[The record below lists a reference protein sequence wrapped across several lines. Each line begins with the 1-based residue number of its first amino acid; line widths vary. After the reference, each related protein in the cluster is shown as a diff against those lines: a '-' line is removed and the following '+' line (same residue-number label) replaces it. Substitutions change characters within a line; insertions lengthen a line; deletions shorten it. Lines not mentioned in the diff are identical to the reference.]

1 MVKKFVFLSL
11 QKKLL
16 NNWNYFMV
24 KLKNFFKN
32 DIRKKIM
39 IDFKYTSI
47 MQVPVIKKI
56 TLNMGIGDSSS
67 DKKILEHA
75 SSDLKLI
82 SGQKAIITKAKKS
95 IAGFKIRKGYPI
107 GCKVTLRGNRMW
119 SFFER
124 FLYIAIPRIRD
135 FRGFS
140 IKSFDGHGNYTIGI
154 KEQIIFPEI
163 DYDKIDRIRGLN
175 ITITTDSKSN
185 KESIALLRYF
195 NFPFRK

>member
-1 MVKKFVFLSL
+1 
-11 QKKLL
+11 
-16 NNWNYFMV
+16 MV

-39 IDFKYTSI
+39 IDLNYTSI
-47 MQVPVIKKI
+47 MQVPIIKKI

-67 DKKILEHA
+67 DKKILENA
-75 SSDLKLI
+75 ASDLKLI

-107 GCKVTLRGNRMW
+107 GCKVTLRNNRMW

-140 IKSFDGHGNYTIGI
+140 INSFDGQGNYTVGI

-175 ITITTDSKSN
+175 ITITTNSKSN
-185 KESIALLRYF
+185 KESITLLRYF